1 MLARMLRKIL
11 LFQAGFLALMSTACA
26 WLMAWLA
33 DWPWWSG
40 LVVFALLPMLLVAV
54 WMLKSTVHACQGQS
68 PWASVVRASL
78 GEAYWGYRFF
88 VTRLPWAWSA
98 PQLQPATGPQARIG
112 VVLVHGFVCNHRIW
126 DDLAPRLRER
136 GHAVFAVDLEPV
148 FASIDDYAAA
158 IEHAVQSLCQHTGQ
172 QKVALV
178 GHSMGG
184 LAIRAWMRAH
194 GTQRAALA
202 MTLGTP
208 HQGTQVAPH
217 ARAPNGKQMVWHS
230 AWLAA
235 LAAGESAATRNL
247 FRIAIT
253 PQDAIVFPQR
263 EQVLPGVAPQVF
275 DGLGHVQLCSD
286 AQVMHWVAD
295 QLASAQP

>member
-11 LFQAGFLALMSTACA
+11 LLQAAFFAMGSAAVT
-26 WLMAWLA
+26 WLA
-33 DWPWWSG
+33 GWPMWAG
-40 LVVFALLPMLLVAV
+40 LVIFAVLPLVLVAI
-54 WMLKSTVHACQGQS
+54 WMLKSTIHASQGQAHWPS
-68 PWASVVRASL
+68 IIRASL
-78 GEAYWGYRFF
+78 GESFWAYRFF
-88 VTRLPWAWSA
+88 VTRLPWAWRA
-98 PQLQPATGPQARIG
+98 PQLQPAMGSQARIG
-112 VVLVHGFVCNHRIW
+112 VVLVHGFVCNHRVW
-126 DDLAPRLRER
+126 DDMAQRLRAR

-158 IEHAVQSLCQHTGQ
+158 IEHAVQSLCKHTGVQ
-172 QKVALV
+172 EVALV

-194 GTQRAALA
+194 GTARAALA
-202 MTLGTP
+202 VTLGTP

-217 ARAPNGKQMVWHS
+217 ARAPNGKQMVWQS

-235 LAAGESAATRNL
+235 LAAGENAATRNL

-263 EQVLPGVAPQVF
+263 EQVLPGVVPQVF
-275 DGLGHVQLCSD
+275 DGMGHVQLCSNPH
-286 AQVMHWVAD
+286 VMDWVAE
-295 QLASAQP
+295 QLAGAHA

>member
-11 LFQAGFLALMSTACA
+11 LLQATFLALASTSAA

-33 DWPWWSG
+33 DWPWWAG
-40 LVVFALLPMLLVAV
+40 LVMFVLLPMLLVAV

-68 PWASVVRASL
+68 PWASMLRAGL

-88 VTRLPWAWSA
+88 VTRLPWAWRA

-112 VVLVHGFVCNHRIW
+112 VVLVHGFVCNHRVW
-126 DDLAPRLRER
+126 DDLAPRLRAQ

-194 GTQRAALA
+194 GTARVALA
-202 MTLGTP
+202 VTLGTP
-208 HQGTQVAPH
+208 HQGTQVSPH

-230 AWLAA
+230 AWLAD

-247 FRIAIT
+247 FRIALT

-263 EQVLPGVAPQVF
+263 EQVLAGVAPEVF
-275 DGLGHVQLCSD
+275 DGLGHVQLCSN
-286 AQVMHWVAD
+286 ARVMDWVAG
-295 QLASAQP
+295 QLANARA

>member
-1 MLARMLRKIL
+1 MLARMLRNIL
-11 LFQAGFLALMSTACA
+11 LFQAGFLALVSV
-26 WLMAWLA
+26 LGVWLA
-33 DWPWWSG
+33 GAPAWAG
-40 LVVFALLPMLLVAV
+40 LLVFVLLPLLLVAL
-54 WMLKSTVHACQGQS
+54 WMVKSTLHACQGQS
-68 PWASVVRASL
+68 PWGSVLRASL
-78 GEAYWGYRFF
+78 GEAFWGYRFF
-88 VTRLPWAWSA
+88 VTRLPWAWRA

-126 DDLAPRLRER
+126 DDLAPRLRAR

-172 QKVALV
+172 QQVALV

-202 MTLGTP
+202 LTLGTP
-208 HQGTQVAPH
+208 HQGTRVAPH

-230 AWLAA
+230 TWLAA
-235 LAAGESAATRNL
+235 LAAGESAATHKL

-263 EQVLPGVAPQVF
+263 EQVLPGAVPQVF

-286 AQVMHWVAD
+286 AQVMDWVAE
-295 QLASAQP
+295 QLASAKA